1 MKIKYTKGWN
11 MISVN
16 TPLNINEIDNV
27 IPNTLYEYNNGSYN
41 KNNDSMIFP
50 NKGYWLRFSK
60 DTEID
65 FDSQTEENT
74 KIILKEIYNDI
85 WTNCYMTN
93 YDQSDSSGTTKKMT
107 LYISRNYTMIING
120 NIGFFSYYTLNYP
133 EIYLDMELSSLHS
146 RQNFTKII
154 KTDDNEFWISKDALM
169 MADNIMTYQINNE
182 YGVKIGIGGEVNSGG
197 WIKKVYSCWLPK
209 TDDIQVSKY
218 GIIYPTFIEGVEID
232 GIIYNNISEVPYGYR
247 WMESQNILAYGGFKN
262 GTTIC
267 HMRFLARVYKHTQI
281 NKYLN
286 SFINGLNFIFNI
298 YSYYGTFLY
307 KPDTPG
313 LMLPLNDGHFSNVCL
328 LLLDIS
334 KNSNNEYSFI
344 DNETKNK
351 CITILDECVNFVI
364 ELQITDQITNKKTI
378 WAQQYGTI
386 EGEII
391 PDSLLPLKDPSL
403 LAPIKAREFEPL
415 ALAGGESQSIL
426 LFLMNIEN
434 PNNNLILSI
443 ISAIEFYLENTIH
456 KILYRGNKIAM
467 NYNTDNYDIYLLNE
481 NNKSYKPIWSRLYNI
496 LTESDHNKFLEG
508 LELYKDLEDNEKF
521 EKIAIYI
528 GHSTAYFFEK
538 YYNRYNNNSIKLEP
552 LYGDMDGTVTEDF
565 NKLSYERRVGYTWH
579 GSWPIFCIEKY
590 LDWISNNLLNIINPN
605 SELINIIV
613 RCIEKLIQIVED
625 TEYKYYSDEE
635 YSNFINQYSTWC
647 ESNGINPTGLN
658 EIRIGL
664 IGLGGRM
671 TYLYQ
676 ELLNSNN
683 INIVSICDI
692 QKSKIDNFV
701 KLDGINNNINVYQ
714 NYNDMLNN
722 ENIDAVIISL
732 PHHSNGLI
740 TSKCIDKGVKYIYEE
755 KPFFW
760 KINEG
765 YELVNKVISNNIII
779 QIGSQLHSAKYFMDG
794 VRLIRNNGIGEI
806 DHIDFLI
813 PWKPSNNNYSKNNEI
828 IENNNLTHDL
838 FNKWLNSNNNYISK
852 NATENNNLLI
862 KNNNSLLSGDWRDTI
877 EYGGGLA
884 TAVGFHWWGFLFKCL
899 NLTYSD
905 YPNFKFIPSSTNQ
918 YLATI
923 EIECPSKLNNKIII
937 NYGFVEENA
946 DQEMKFYGSD
956 GRWMK
961 FNYITQVTTNV
972 DIDNIIFE
980 DTTLDYKLFEEYILD
995 APSSDTAFHI
1005 NNWITAIRLGIK
1017 PNFPVE
1023 EAFYPNCIC
1032 LIINSIYNINFT
1044 NEILW
1049 NSKNNIFETDN
1060 NEFEELINWTMYDP
1074 PENKNSKIIIE
1085 NSDNFTIN
1093 SLGNCIFDNEKYF
1106 LTFSVLENSNNNI
1119 YLADSNDTEN
1129 WNYLKLIDNGL
1140 NPYLIKFND
1149 HYYLYYLESTNILS
1163 CYKGTDLQNLSKIE
1177 NINLSSGDF
1186 IINSYVIIDIPNK
1199 LHLLYK
1205 LSSGEIK
1212 HALSNDGINWIESNI
1227 NLYNNEIIN
1236 LSDIIY
1242 YNEVYYLSCICLS
1255 NNSLKV
1261 NDTQFS
1267 IKIFYSYD
1275 LDNWE
1280 DLLNQEL
1287 ILDNIKID
1295 DKIIISDPYHSEDP
1309 ENSDEVIIYNY
1320 GCKFFGNSNDIT
1332 SSLLLYSSNGIIARY

>member
-1 MKIKYTKGWN
+1 MRY
-11 MISVN
+11 
-16 TPLNINEIDNV
+16 EI
-27 IPNTLYEYNNGSYN
+27 E
-41 KNNDSMIFP
+41 
-50 NKGYWLRFSK
+50 
-60 DTEID
+60 
-65 FDSQTEENT
+65 
-74 KIILKEIYNDI
+74 
-85 WTNCYMTN
+85 
-93 YDQSDSSGTTKKMT
+93 
-107 LYISRNYTMIING
+107 
-120 NIGFFSYYTLNYP
+120 
-133 EIYLDMELSSLHS
+133 
-146 RQNFTKII
+146 
-154 KTDDNEFWISKDALM
+154 
-169 MADNIMTYQINNE
+169 
-182 YGVKIGIGGEVNSGG
+182 
-197 WIKKVYSCWLPK
+197 
-209 TDDIQVSKY
+209 
-218 GIIYPTFIEGVEID
+218 
-232 GIIYNNISEVPYGYR
+232 
-247 WMESQNILAYGGFKN
+247 
-262 GTTIC
+262 
-267 HMRFLARVYKHTQI
+267 
-281 NKYLN
+281 KYLN
-286 SFINGLNFIFNI
+286 WIIENL
-298 YSYYGTFLY
+298 
-307 KPDTPG
+307 
-313 LMLPLNDGHFSNVCL
+313 
-328 LLLDIS
+328 
-334 KNSNNEYSFI
+334 
-344 DNETKNK
+344 
-351 CITILDECVNFVI
+351 FV
-364 ELQITDQITNKKTI
+364 
-378 WAQQYGTI
+378 
-386 EGEII
+386 
-391 PDSLLPLKDPSL
+391 
-403 LAPIKAREFEPL
+403 
-415 ALAGGESQSIL
+415 
-426 LFLMNIEN
+426 IEN
-434 PNNNLILSI
+434 PNLSI
-443 ISAIEFYLENTIH
+443 I
-456 KILYRGNKIAM
+456 
-467 NYNTDNYDIYLLNE
+467 
-481 NNKSYKPIWSRLYNI
+481 
-496 LTESDHNKFLEG
+496 
-508 LELYKDLEDNEKF
+508 
-521 EKIAIYI
+521 
-528 GHSTAYFFEK
+528 
-538 YYNRYNNNSIKLEP
+538 NSI
-552 LYGDMDGTVTEDF
+552 V
-565 NKLSYERRVGYTWH
+565 NS
-579 GSWPIFCIEKY
+579 IESLKV
-590 LDWISNNLLNIINPN
+590 LVEN
-605 SELINIIV
+605 S
-613 RCIEKLIQIVED
+613 
-625 TEYKYYSDEE
+625 EYKYYSDEE
-635 YSNFINQYSTWC
+635 YSNFINQYSAWC
-647 ESNGINPTGLN
+647 DSNGINPTGLN
-658 EIRIGL
+658 DIRIGL

-671 TYLYQ
+671 
-676 ELLNSNN
+676 NSLINHYNLESNISN

-692 QKSKIDNFV
+692 QNNKINEF
-701 KLDGINNNINVYQ
+701 KNIDGISDDIKVYQ
-714 NYNDMLNN
+714 NYNDMLDN

-760 KINEG
+760 NVNEG
-765 YELVNKVISNNIII
+765 YELVNKVISNNIIN
-779 QIGSQLHSAKYFMDG
+779 QIGSQLHSAKYYMDG

-813 PWKPSNNNYSKNNEI
+813 PWKPSNNYYNKNNEMI
-828 IENNNLTHDL
+828 TDNNLTHDL
-838 FNKWLNSNNNYISK
+838 FNKWLNPNNIYISE
-852 NATENNNLLI
+852 NAAENINLLI

-884 TAVGFHWWGFLFKCL
+884 TAIGFHWWGFLFKCL

-937 NYGFVEENA
+937 NYGFVEEDT

-956 GRWMK
+956 GKWMN

-972 DIDNIIFE
+972 DIDNIISE

-1044 NEILW
+1044 NEISW

-1060 NEFEELINWTMYDP
+1060 NEFKELINWTMYDP
-1074 PENKNSKIIIE
+1074 PENKTSKIIIE
-1085 NSDNFTIN
+1085 NSDNFTIS
-1093 SLGNCIFDNEKYF
+1093 SLGNCIFDNENYF

-1129 WNYLKLIDNGL
+1129 WNYSKLIDNGL

-1275 LDNWE
+1275 LSQPLENWE

-1287 ILDNIKID
+1287 ILDNIKIN